1 MVFTGELQNRIRAES
16 ACKITDEN
24 GAVEHAKH
32 QIASACGEVQQ
43 MHLYQNIDHQ
53 GDIQQKDERQGQLV
67 LAHAQPD

>member
-1 MVFTGELQNRIRAES
+1 MVFTGELQNRIWAES
-16 ACKITDEN
+16 ACEITDEN